1 LNAVE
6 AALEPYDP
14 LLTLFAH
21 QELAD
26 LYARGD
32 SDPTRELEYRLHA
45 IYFAPT
51 HDVSV
56 RNVVAA
62 IDHVVEHP
70 SAVPDDR
77 RRFDVLNGLLQTLRA
92 RWEGRNQRPQKSAK
106 VTLREIDRSLLSVE
120 RALLTLEPMAHKAG
134 FTLVEWDAREDVLQR
149 LLVKPFRDYR
159 DELKVRLRQ
168 SEIKT
173 RELLQRAEIE

>member
-1 LNAVE
+1 
-6 AALEPYDP
+6 LEPSDP
-14 LLTLFAH
+14 LLTLFGH
-21 QELAD
+21 QELAE
-26 LYARGD
+26 LYARGNVNAV
-32 SDPTRELEYRLHA
+32 REMEHRLHV
-45 IYFAPT
+45 IYYAPA

-62 IDHVVEHP
+62 IDHLVEQP
-70 SAVPDDR
+70 GAIADDR

-92 RWEGRNQRPQKSAK
+92 RWEGRNERPQKSAK

-120 RALLTLEPMAHKAG
+120 RALLTLEPMARTVGYTPA
-134 FTLVEWDAREDVLQR
+134 EWDAREDVLQR

-173 RELLQRAEIE
+173 RELLQRATSGK